1 MEIRN
6 LIKKIL
12 KEDTEER
19 NLRLYALDWDDNILG
34 MPTKI
39 YLKDDNDNVVG
50 MPTDHFAEYRHLIGK
65 EPFEY
70 EGSTII
76 GFDDTDNPFRDFTH
90 PETFLTDTLKAV
102 KTNKFSPSFEKF
114 KETLIYTNPFSII
127 TARGH
132 SPKVLKKGVK
142 LFIDIVLSPEEKQKM
157 IKNIKDVLNF
167 EEIGGYYKTG
177 DLNNN
182 QLIDVYLDEKGK
194 YYPVSS
200 KEFGQKAK
208 IDSSKGASSPERN
221 KQLAF
226 RHFIY
231 DVHNKVKKFI
241 KNGKYKSISVG
252 FSDDDIKN
260 VESMVGYV
268 EDELSKEFPEFNFI
282 VIDTSEGGNK
292 KIKITRID
300 NEEDSSSLLEHKII
314 KRILNKL

>member
-1 MEIRN
+1 MNTRS

-12 KEDTEER
+12 KEVTEER
-19 NLRLYALDWDDNILG
+19 DLRLYALDWDDNILG

-39 YLKDDNDNVVG
+39 YLKDEDGNVVG

-70 EGSTII
+70 EGSTIV

-102 KTNKFSPSFEKF
+102 QTNKFSPSFEKF
-114 KETLIYTNPFSII
+114 KETLIYANPFSII

-142 LFIDIVLSPEEKQKM
+142 LFISIVLTPEEKQTM
-157 IKNIKDVLNF
+157 LKNIKDVF
-167 EEIGGYYKTG
+167 HYEEMGNHYKV
-177 DLNNN
+177 DDSDNN
-182 QLIDVYLDEKGK
+182 QLVDMYLDEKGK

-208 IDSSKGASSPERN
+208 LDSSQGASSPERN
-221 KQLAF
+221 KQLAL
-226 RHFIY
+226 RHFVYDIY
-231 DVHNKVKKFI
+231 DKVGKFI

-260 VESMVGYV
+260 VESMVKYV
-268 EDELSKEFPEFNFI
+268 EDELSKEFPEFKFI
-282 VIDTSEGGNK
+282 VIDTSEGGKN
-292 KIKITRID
+292 KIKITRVD
-300 NEEDSSSLLEHKII
+300 NEEDYSSLLENILI
-314 KRILNKL
+314 KRILKNI